1 MNNRMTLEVIAP
13 TVEEAI
19 EKGLDQLGL
28 EIDDVDVEVLDEGKR
43 NLFRFAARQ
52 ARIKLTV
59 KSPKTDR
66 EVIATEEEISI
77 LDDDEDDYADDSS
90 DVEAEAATEEEEEE
104 ENIVYSDQEL
114 DYDVVKARVQEIVK
128 KLLQLMKT
136 YAVATVDLQ
145 DSEDDDRQFV
155 RVEIE
160 GDDLSFLIGRHAETL
175 NAIQYMISLMV
186 SHEFNRWVPIQVDI
200 QNYRSRRELE
210 LQKLARRMADQVVA
224 TGRKQTLEPM
234 PANERRIVHI
244 ELRKRNDVFTE
255 SIGEDPY
262 RKVFIHPAD

>member
-28 EIDDVDVEVLDEGKR
+28 EIDDVEVEILDEGKR

-59 KSPKTDR
+59 RSAETTQASDEIVDAVDVVDVADEDETVFSVTR
-66 EVIATEEEISI
+66 EVEEI
-77 LDDDEDDYADDSS
+77 LD
-90 DVEAEAATEEEEEE
+90 TLG
-104 ENIVYSDQEL
+104 QEL
-114 DYDVVKARVQEIVK
+114 DYRQVKTRVQEIVK

-136 YAVATVDLQ
+136 YAVATVEIKN
-145 DSEDDDRQFV
+145 SEDDDREYISV
-155 RVEIE
+155 DIE

-186 SHEFNRWVPIQVDI
+186 SHEFSQWVPIQVDI
-200 QNYRSRRELE
+200 QNYRSRREKE

-234 PANERRIVHI
+234 PANERRIIHI
-244 ELRKRNDVFTE
+244 ELRKRDDVFTE
-255 SIGEDPY
+255 SVGEDPY

>member
-1 MNNRMTLEVIAP
+1 MNNRMTIEIIAP

-19 EKGLDQLGL
+19 EKGLDELGL

-59 KSPKTDR
+59 KSEQQDAKVITTE
-66 EVIATEEEISI
+66 EVIIIPDE
-77 LDDDEDDYADDSS
+77 DEDDYVDDSL
-90 DVEAEAATEEEEEE
+90 DVEPEEED
-104 ENIVYSDQEL
+104 NIVSLDQEL

-136 YAVATVDLQ
+136 YAVATVELK

-186 SHEFNRWVPIQVDI
+186 SHEFNRWIPIQVDI

-262 RKVFIHPAD
+262 RKVYIHPAD

>member
-28 EIDDVDVEVLDEGKR
+28 EIDNVDVEVLDEGKR

-66 EVIATEEEISI
+66 EVVATEEEISI
-77 LDDDEDDYADDSS
+77 PDEDEDDYADDSS
-90 DVEAEAATEEEEEE
+90 DVELEEKEE

-128 KLLQLMKT
+128 KLLRLMKT

>member
-13 TVEEAI
+13 SVEEAI

-28 EIDDVDVEVLDEGKR
+28 EIDDVEVEILDEGKR

-59 KSPKTDR
+59 RSAETTQASDEIVDAVDVVDVADEDETVFSVTR
-66 EVIATEEEISI
+66 EVEEI
-77 LDDDEDDYADDSS
+77 LD
-90 DVEAEAATEEEEEE
+90 TLG
-104 ENIVYSDQEL
+104 QEL
-114 DYDVVKARVQEIVK
+114 DYRQVKTRVQEIVK

-136 YAVATVDLQ
+136 YAVATVEIKN
-145 DSEDDDRQFV
+145 SEDDDREYISV
-155 RVEIE
+155 DIE

-186 SHEFNRWVPIQVDI
+186 SHEFSQWVPIQVDI
-200 QNYRSRRELE
+200 QNYRSRREKE

-234 PANERRIVHI
+234 PANERRIIHI
-244 ELRKRNDVFTE
+244 ELRKRDDVFTE
-255 SIGEDPY
+255 SVGEDPY

>member
-1 MNNRMTLEVIAP
+1 MTLEVIAP

-28 EIDDVDVEVLDEGKR
+28 EIDDVEVEILDEGKR

-59 KSPKTDR
+59 RSAETTQASDEIVDAVDVVDVADEDETVFSVTR
-66 EVIATEEEISI
+66 EVEEI
-77 LDDDEDDYADDSS
+77 LD
-90 DVEAEAATEEEEEE
+90 TLG
-104 ENIVYSDQEL
+104 QEL
-114 DYDVVKARVQEIVK
+114 DYRQVKTRVQEIVK

-136 YAVATVDLQ
+136 YAVATVEIKN
-145 DSEDDDRQFV
+145 SEDDDREYISV
-155 RVEIE
+155 DIE

-186 SHEFNRWVPIQVDI
+186 SHEFSQWVPIQVDI
-200 QNYRSRRELE
+200 QNYRSRREKE

-234 PANERRIVHI
+234 PANERRIIHI
-244 ELRKRNDVFTE
+244 ELRKRDDVFTE
-255 SIGEDPY
+255 SVGEDPY

>member
-28 EIDDVDVEVLDEGKR
+28 EIDNVDVEVLDEGKR

-66 EVIATEEEISI
+66 EVVATEEEISI
-77 LDDDEDDYADDSS
+77 PNEDEDDYADDSS
-90 DVEAEAATEEEEEE
+90 DVELEEKEE
-104 ENIVYSDQEL
+104 ENIVYSEQEL

>member
-59 KSPKTDR
+59 KSTKTDT
-66 EVIATEEEISI
+66 EVIATEEVISI
-77 LDDDEDDYADDSS
+77 PDDDEDDYAGDSS
-90 DVEAEAATEEEEEE
+90 DVEAAEEEEEE
-104 ENIVYSDQEL
+104 DDIVYSDQEL
-114 DYDVVKARVQEIVK
+114 DYDVVKARDQEIVK

-155 RVEIE
+155 
-160 GDDLSFLIGRHAETL
+160 
-175 NAIQYMISLMV
+175 
-186 SHEFNRWVPIQVDI
+186 
-200 QNYRSRRELE
+200 
-210 LQKLARRMADQVVA
+210 
-224 TGRKQTLEPM
+224 
-234 PANERRIVHI
+234 
-244 ELRKRNDVFTE
+244 
-255 SIGEDPY
+255 
-262 RKVFIHPAD
+262 

>member
-28 EIDDVDVEVLDEGKR
+28 EIDNVDVEVLDEGKR

-59 KSPKTDR
+59 KSTKTDT
-66 EVIATEEEISI
+66 EVIATEEVISI
-77 LDDDEDDYADDSS
+77 PDEDEDDYADDSS
-90 DVEAEAATEEEEEE
+90 DVELEEKEE

-128 KLLQLMKT
+128 KLLRLMKT

>member
-28 EIDDVDVEVLDEGKR
+28 EIDDVDIEVLDEGKR

-59 KSPKTDR
+59 KSAQQDT
-66 EVIATEEEISI
+66 EVITTEDVITIPDE
-77 LDDDEDDYADDSS
+77 DEDDNSDDLMDIEVEDEEHVVSS
-90 DVEAEAATEEEEEE
+90 D
-104 ENIVYSDQEL
+104 QGL
-114 DYDVVKARVQEIVK
+114 DYNVVKTRVQEIVK

-136 YAVATVDLQ
+136 YAVATVELK
-145 DSEDDDRQFV
+145 DSEDDDRQFI

-186 SHEFNRWVPIQVDI
+186 SHEFNRWIPIQVDI

-262 RKVFIHPAD
+262 RKVYIHPAD

>member
-28 EIDDVDVEVLDEGKR
+28 EIDNVDVEVLDEGKR

-66 EVIATEEEISI
+66 EVVATEEEISI
-77 LDDDEDDYADDSS
+77 PDEDEDDYADDSS
-90 DVEAEAATEEEEEE
+90 DVELEEKEE